1 MPSHP
6 ASLWSLEYL
15 MGRWQPV
22 IGDPSFMGWLTV
34 AAYLACA
41 ILALLSAR
49 AHRKRERRPFI
60 FWSLVSGWIL
70 LLAVNKQLDL
80 QSLVT
85 EIGRRIAWHQGWM
98 AQRRVVQFWFIV
110 GFGLLSLAGFA
121 WFVYALRDLCKRFR
135 LAFIG
140 LFFLLSFIIIR
151 AAGFHHFDE
160 ILHFRFLNLKMNWVL
175 ELSGIFIISAA
186 AIKVLFHGDPLGC
199 GRADEDG

>member
-1 MPSHP
+1 
-6 ASLWSLEYL
+6 
-15 MGRWQPV
+15 MGRWQPA
-22 IGDPSFMGWLTV
+22 IGDPSFLGWFTA

-41 ILALLSAR
+41 ILALFSAR
-49 AHRKRERRPFI
+49 AHRTRERRSFI
-60 FWSLVSGWIL
+60 FWSLVSGWML
-70 LLAVNKQLDL
+70 LLAINKQLDL
-80 QSLVT
+80 QTLVT

-110 GFGLLSLAGFA
+110 GFGLLSLTGFA

-140 LFFLLSFIIIR
+140 LFFLLSFILLR

-160 ILHFRFLNLKMNWVL
+160 DLHFRFLNLKINGVL

-186 AIKVLFHGDPLGC
+186 AIRILLHGGPLGG
-199 GRADEDG
+199 GRADGGG